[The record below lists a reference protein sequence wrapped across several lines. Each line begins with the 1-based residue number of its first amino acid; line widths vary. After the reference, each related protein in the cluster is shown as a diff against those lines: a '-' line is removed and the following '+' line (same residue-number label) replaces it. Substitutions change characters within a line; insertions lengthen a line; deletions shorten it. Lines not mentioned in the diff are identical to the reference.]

1 MKTKSFS
8 VILTLI
14 VLTLSVQTSAQSN
27 LLCMNAQPAGNIN
40 SGQED
45 TSFGSEDNTLG
56 FLHFSELGAFHYSV
70 PKESTLVTVMIL
82 SERGDVL
89 ASCPLSQGSNAIV
102 GISHLDIPSLP
113 AGKYYIK
120 LMADYAV
127 VDTRQIVKLP

>member
-1 MKTKSFS
+1 MKTKSLP

-14 VLTLSVQTSAQSN
+14 VLTLSFQAYTQSN
-27 LLCMNAQPAGNIN
+27 LLCMNAQPAGKII
-40 SGQED
+40 SERED
-45 TSFGSEDNTLG
+45 TSLGSEDNTLG

-70 PKESTLVTVMIL
+70 PKESTLMTVMIL
-82 SERGDVL
+82 NEQGDVL
-89 ASCPLSQGSNAIV
+89 ASCPLSPESNAFV
-102 GISHLDIPSLP
+102 GISHLNIPSLP

>member
-1 MKTKSFS
+1 MKTKSLP

-14 VLTLSVQTSAQSN
+14 VLTLSVQANAQTN

-70 PKESTLVTVMIL
+70 PKESTLVNVMIL
-82 SERGDVL
+82 SEHGDVL
-89 ASCPLSQGSNAIV
+89 ASCPLSPGSSASV
-102 GISHLDIPSLP
+102 GISYLDIPSLP

-120 LMADYAV
+120 LIADYAV

>member
-1 MKTKSFS
+1 MKIKSLS

-14 VLTLSVQTSAQSN
+14 ALTLSFQANAQSN
-27 LLCMNAQPAGNIN
+27 LLCMNAQPAGNII

-70 PKESTLVTVMIL
+70 PKESTLVNVMIL

-102 GISHLDIPSLP
+102 GISHLDIPSLT

>member
-1 MKTKSFS
+1 MKTKSLS

-14 VLTLSVQTSAQSN
+14 ALTLSFQANAQSN
-27 LLCMNAQPAGNIN
+27 LLCMNAQTAGNII

-45 TSFGSEDNTLG
+45 TSLGSEDNTLG
-56 FLHFSELGAFHYSV
+56 FLHFSELGSFHYSV
-70 PKESTLVTVMIL
+70 PKESTLVNVMIL

-89 ASCPLSQGSNAIV
+89 ASCPLYQESNAIV